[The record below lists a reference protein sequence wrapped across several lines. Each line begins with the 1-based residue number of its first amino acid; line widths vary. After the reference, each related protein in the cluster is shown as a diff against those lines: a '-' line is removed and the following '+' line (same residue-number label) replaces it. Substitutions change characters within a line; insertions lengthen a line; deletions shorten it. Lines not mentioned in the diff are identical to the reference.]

1 MTRLLPRF
9 LNHQAETSKVWA
21 KSAMFW
27 GSKREGRAVH
37 CFYGRFPHCVPCL
50 VEDRFGVI
58 GPETAERDREI
69 ARMVE
74 WTGRA
79 FVYSMPVCGK
89 FQPKSFCLSGTWH
102 SGSYREHRNDKDQRL
117 QLFKASSIYSRSDV
131 WLSDFDWKN
140 CWENTQ
146 EVTPVDTQK

>member
-1 MTRLLPRF
+1 MQSRKKCTVGQGPRYSTRLLPRF
-9 LNHQAETSKVWA
+9 LNHQAATSKVRA

-69 ARMVE
+69 DRMVE
-74 WTGRA
+74 WTRHA
-79 FVYSMPVCGK
+79 FVYSIPVCGK
-89 FQPKSFCLSGTWH
+89 FQPASCLTGPDCKRSRFVSAFEPDTVVLT
-102 SGSYREHRNDKDQRL
+102 GSTEMT
-117 QLFKASSIYSRSDV
+117 RSEAAA
-131 WLSDFDWKN
+131 F
-140 CWENTQ
+140 
-146 EVTPVDTQK
+146 